1 MRRGVEAALPAIDR
15 GRGRGRESASG
26 GAARIVKS
34 SVLAS
39 VGCRSKEL
47 AVIKRVRDVLAT
59 LAASAALAGCM
70 AMGAQ
75 EKEGQLAAAG
85 FVRQEADTP
94 QKMAKLQSL
103 PQNTMVFSQ
112 RKKGAVYIY
121 ADAAGCNCAFI
132 GNAAAYQQYQQ
143 IRAANNIAQMQ
154 ETTAML
160 NQEAAMDWG
169 GVWGPYAPGWY

>member
-1 MRRGVEAALPAIDR
+1 VFGGDSRR
-15 GRGRGRESASG
+15 SG
-26 GAARIVKS
+26 GAVRIAKGLASSTLLSAAGEGEAAVANIRIVLTS
-34 SVLAS
+34 
-39 VGCRSKEL
+39 
-47 AVIKRVRDVLAT
+47 

-70 AMGAQ
+70 TMGAP

-85 FVRQEADTP
+85 FVRQQADTP
-94 QKMAKLQSL
+94 QKLAKLQAL
-103 PQNTMVFSQ
+103 PQNTIVFSQ
-112 RKKGAVYIY
+112 RKRGAVYIY

-132 GNAAAYQQYQQ
+132 GNEAAYQQYQQ

-160 NQEAAMDWG
+160 NADAAMDWG